1 MNNSKVA
8 IRTARAQ
15 PVSSS
20 GPLGTKEIPYLF
32 AGKVTAKAKFY
43 VTHEY
48 HSEVGGFWVTRS
60 VIIREGPEAVHVKEW
75 FRIKIVQMR

>member
-48 HSEVGGFWVTRS
+48 HSEVGGFWVPRS